1 MPTRSSGRSGRT
13 SRSSR
18 TRTTRNTNTTRSTDN
33 TRTTSAAETRS
44 TAARS
49 TYTPPARETRQ
60 TTTTPP
66 ATRIIDTEQTPERD
80 ATPPAELEAQEIN
93 RQREEEI
100 RETLD
105 SRDEATL
112 EREDLVRDVSNR
124 GVQETVTAREVTL
137 VARDVSSATQVELVI
152 TGVESGAVRR
162 VTINVEP
169 GPSRL
174 NREING
180 SRPPF
185 TRNTRRTPAR
195 DDFTTRR
202 TATTRTPGDTT
213 TRRTATTRT
222 PGDTTRRSGNTRTT
236 RR

>member
-18 TRTTRNTNTTRSTDN
+18 TRSTRSTNTTRSTSAS
-33 TRTTSAAETRS
+33 RSTSAAES
-44 TAARS
+44 RS
-49 TYTPPARETRQ
+49 TYTPSGREISQTTVTPPETRS
-60 TTTTPP
+60 TD
-66 ATRIIDTEQTPERD
+66 IDQTPQR
-80 ATPPAELEAQEIN
+80 AMTPPAEREAQEIN
-93 RQREEEI
+93 REREEEV

-112 EREDLVRDVSNR
+112 EREDLVRDISNR

-137 VARDVSSATQVELVI
+137 VARNVSSATQVELVI

-162 VTINVEP
+162 VTVNVQP

-185 TRNTRRTPAR
+185 TRNTRSRSQSTPR
-195 DDFTTRR
+195 ETSITRLTD
-202 TATTRTPGDTT
+202 TARTPGDD
-213 TRRTATTRT
+213 RRSS
-222 PGDTTRRSGNTRTT
+222 TTRRSGNTRTT
-236 RR
+236 STRR